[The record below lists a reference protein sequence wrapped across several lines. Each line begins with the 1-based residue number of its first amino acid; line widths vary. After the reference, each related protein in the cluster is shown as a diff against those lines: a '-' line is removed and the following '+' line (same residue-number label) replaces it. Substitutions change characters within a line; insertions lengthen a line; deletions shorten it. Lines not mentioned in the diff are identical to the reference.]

1 MHEISQELLAFEYWI
16 AMGGTVAFAVTAVLA
31 VAPRGID
38 PFGACVMG
46 IVTAVGGGTV
56 RDLILGVPVFWA
68 SDLSYIWVALGS
80 SVLAYYAQAW
90 MARKYVY
97 AIMLYL
103 DGLAVAMFAIQAA
116 SKVIGLDFG
125 MPLAP
130 ILLGIVTA
138 IGGGLMRDVLAG
150 NQTLLMKKELYA
162 VPVMLGTVVY
172 VAALPSLPG
181 NEVTVS
187 IVCTLLIFGIRAA
200 AIHWNL
206 SVPNWAIAKPKQ
218 GD

>member
-1 MHEISQELLAFEYWI
+1 MSQELRVFEFWI
-16 AMGGTVAFAVTAVLA
+16 AMGGTMAFAVTAVLA

-38 PFGACVMG
+38 LFGACVMG
-46 IVTAVGGGTV
+46 VVTAIGGGTI
-56 RDLILGVPVFWA
+56 RDLILGVPVFWS
-68 SDLSYIWVALGS
+68 SDVSYIWVALGF

-90 MARKYVY
+90 VAKKFIY

-116 SKVIGLDFG
+116 SKVIGLGFG

-138 IGGGLMRDVLAG
+138 IGGGLMRDMLAG

-162 VPVMLGTVVY
+162 VPVVLGTVVY
-172 VAALPSLPG
+172 VAALPFLPG
-181 NEVTVS
+181 SELALS
-187 IVCTLLIFGIRAA
+187 IVCALLIFGIRAA

-206 SVPNWAIAKPKQ
+206 SVPDWAISRPKQ
-218 GD
+218 ED